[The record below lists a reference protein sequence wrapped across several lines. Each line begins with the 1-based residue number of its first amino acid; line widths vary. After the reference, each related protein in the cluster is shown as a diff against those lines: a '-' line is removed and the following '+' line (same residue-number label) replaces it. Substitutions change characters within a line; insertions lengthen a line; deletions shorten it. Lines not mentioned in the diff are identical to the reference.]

1 MLEQS
6 SKELREILLFDY
18 LFCGKFRFLR
28 RKISVSGSME
38 ISGGKV
44 WTILTSH
51 GCPLSYV
58 FKISSMKY
66 DPEKEIKVRKFSDG
80 CTVNESEISF
90 VCFFLP
96 ARRSA

>member
-1 MLEQS
+1 VDDINKPE
-6 SKELREILLFDY
+6 
-18 LFCGKFRFLR
+18 
-28 RKISVSGSME
+28 
-38 ISGGKV
+38 
-44 WTILTSH
+44 H

>member
-1 MLEQS
+1 
-6 SKELREILLFDY
+6 
-18 LFCGKFRFLR
+18 
-28 RKISVSGSME
+28 ME

-44 WTILTSH
+44 WTILTSR

-66 DPEKEIKVRKFSDG
+66 DPEKEIKVRKFSDS

-90 VCFFLP
+90 VFLP
-96 ARRSA
+96 ARCFA